1 MAVDL
6 DKLVAFALFSS
17 FFAFPRMKEQPVSTA
32 KIGYLKANDSSG
44 KKQEGGH
51 FSCSEPFFLF
61 VCFSGETTCNKVET
75 LTKLVFFLHSTFH
88 ITNGETALLVNWA
101 TSAFMRIIYSTLEWS
116 IASIYTQILK
126 LICVLKWYWL
136 HLVLGFNSNI
146 DWPFVMALTCGMVWS
161 LNDVEKLLLNFLF
174 CVHSYL

>member
-1 MAVDL
+1 ML
-6 DKLVAFALFSS
+6 YFLHSLLSLEWKSNLCQLQKLATRRPMIV
-17 FFAFPRMKEQPVSTA
+17 
-32 KIGYLKANDSSG
+32 
-44 KKQEGGH
+44 QERSRKGVISH
-51 FSCSEPFFLF
+51 VQNPFFLF
-61 VCFSGETTCNKVET
+61 VCFSGETTCNEVET

-161 LNDVEKLLLNFLF
+161 LKDVEKLLLNFLF